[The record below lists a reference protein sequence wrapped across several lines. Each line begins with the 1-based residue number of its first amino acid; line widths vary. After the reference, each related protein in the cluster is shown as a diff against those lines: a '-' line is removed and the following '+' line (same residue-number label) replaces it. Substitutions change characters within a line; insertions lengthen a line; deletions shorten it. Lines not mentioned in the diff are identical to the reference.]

1 MKQKIIGLL
10 WGIVACIII
19 SMFVGC
25 KSVKYIPVETVKTNT
40 QYKTNTVHDTIID
53 SVFMHNDVYKHDS
66 VITYLRGDTIFVD
79 RWHTIIQTTLDK
91 GRKLHSNVVHDTIF
105 VNKAD
110 SVGVPIPVERQL
122 TKWEKF
128 QKYIG
133 TPIQLIALAI
143 VIAAIILVL
152 IRRHTTKKHTHD
164 KDQPDDA
171 SIQQ

>member
-25 KSVKYIPVETVKTNT
+25 KSVKYIPVETVRTNT

-91 GRKLHSNVVHDTIF
+91 GRKLHSNVVHDTIYI
-105 VNKAD
+105 NKTD
-110 SVGVPIPVERQL
+110 SVQVPVPVERKL
-122 TKWEKF
+122 TKWEKVKMDF
-128 QKYIG
+128 G
-133 TPIQLIALAI
+133 TAAI
-143 VIAAIILVL
+143 VIAMISMIAGIVFIVWWLRKR
-152 IRRHTTKKHTHD
+152 IRGNLKE
-164 KDQPDDA
+164 
-171 SIQQ
+171 

>member
-25 KSVKYIPVETVKTNT
+25 KSVKYIPVETVRTNT

-91 GRKLHSNVVHDTIF
+91 GRKLHSNVVHDTIYI
-105 VNKAD
+105 NKAD
-110 SVGVPIPVERQL
+110 SVRVPVPVERQL
-122 TKWEKF
+122 TKWEKANNTVKDIF
-128 QKYIG
+128 SIVG
-133 TPIQLIALAI
+133 MIVTLI
-143 VIAAIILVL
+143 VIAFVVL
-152 IRRHTTKKHTHD
+152 WLIKRKKE
-164 KDQPDDA
+164 
-171 SIQQ
+171 